1 MKLEPECVK
10 PLFKA
15 ILMTAT
21 GVLLASCGRSNAQS
35 DTVAHGRFLGIGVYS
50 VGQLW
55 SKMVV
60 GSATD
65 AASATTADDEHII
78 VVVDSQTGEVRECGD
93 YSGVCASF
101 NPWTR
106 ALAGQQLAPVKL
118 TKHAADL
125 AAEARSATTQGR

>member
-1 MKLEPECVK
+1 MLRRIAPV
-10 PLFKA
+10 A
-15 ILMTAT
+15 ILGA
-21 GVLLASCGRSNAQS
+21 VLASCGRSNSQPDS
-35 DTVAHGRFLGIGVYS
+35 VAHGRFLGIGVYAA
-50 VGQLW
+50 GQLW

-60 GSATD
+60 SSPAD

-93 YSGVCASF
+93 YSSVCASF

-106 ALAGQQLAPVKL
+106 SIAGQQIAPVKL

-125 AAEARSATTQGR
+125 AAGTHNTATQGN